1 MKTQHIQTALL
12 IIVAIALIANFFYK
26 DDPEP
31 QPIEIIIPEQKGSTG
46 ERIIEDVKVVP
57 IHVPGGKEIYID
69 EKWYKE
75 YLEAKDSIE
84 RLNKYVQAIQVKELD
99 TTFIDNDTIKLDGKI
114 KTRGSLLSYKF
125 DYQIKERKFEYVPEV
140 IVRRPRLSL
149 IGEVGTGIPAKPNS
163 EFSLYG
169 AIGLENQKGL
179 GFKAGYDTQGIV
191 RVGLSKSL
199 VLIK

>member
-12 IIVAIALIANFFYK
+12 IIIGVALIANFFYK

-46 ERIIEDVKVVP
+46 TQIIENVKTIP
-57 IHVPGGKEIYID
+57 IPIPGGKEIYID

-75 YLEAKDSIE
+75 YIEAKDSIE

-114 KTRGSLLSYKF
+114 KTRGSILSYKF
-125 DYQIKERKFEYVPEV
+125 DYQIKERKFEYTPEV

-149 IGEVGTGIPAKPNS
+149 IGEVGTGIPTKPNS
-163 EFSLYG
+163 DFSLYG
-169 AIGLENQKGL
+169 AVGVENQKGL
-179 GFKAGYDTQGIV
+179 GLKAGYDTQGIV

-199 VLIK
+199 VAIK

>member
-12 IIVAIALIANFFYK
+12 IIIGVALIANFFYK

-31 QPIEIIIPEQKGSTG
+31 QPIEIIIPEQKGTTG
-46 ERIIEDVKVVP
+46 TQKIENVKTIP
-57 IHVPGGKEIYID
+57 IPIPGGKEIYID
-69 EKWYKE
+69 GKWYKE

-114 KTRGSLLSYKF
+114 KTRGSILSYKF
-125 DYQIKERKFEYVPEV
+125 DYQIKERKFEYTPEV

-149 IGEVGTGIPAKPNS
+149 IGEVGAGIPTKPNS

-169 AIGLENQKGL
+169 AIGVENQKGF
-179 GFKAGYDTQGIV
+179 GFKAGYDTQGV
-191 RVGLSKSL
+191 VQVGLSKSL
-199 VLIK
+199 VAMK

>member
-12 IIVAIALIANFFYK
+12 IIIGIALIANFFYK

-46 ERIIEDVKVVP
+46 TQIIENVKTIP
-57 IHVPGGKEIYID
+57 IPIPGGKEIYID

-114 KTRGSLLSYKF
+114 KTRGSILSYKF
-125 DYQIKERKFEYVPEV
+125 DYQIKERKFEYTPEV

-149 IGEVGTGIPAKPNS
+149 IGEVGTGIPTKPNS
-163 EFSLYG
+163 DFSLYG
-169 AIGLENQKGL
+169 AIGVENQKGL
-179 GFKAGYDTQGIV
+179 GFKAGYDTQGVV

-199 VLIK
+199 VVIK